1 MATGTLKAKQLTA
14 SGLVTGKRALF
25 KQLIV
30 HHTGGGDT
38 AIKFYDLTTAP
49 VGGEPYYNFDVY
61 GKGFFNLP
69 IVEPGVLFDDGI
81 YVAFTAVDLMITVLY
96 EEV

>member
-1 MATGTLKAKQLTA
+1 MMNLKAKQLTA

-30 HHTGGGDT
+30 FHPNSSDT
-38 AIKFYDLTTAP
+38 AIEFYDRTTAP
-49 VGGEPYYNFDVY
+49 TGGEVHYQFDVY
-61 GKGFFNLP
+61 GKGTDSIPF
-69 IVEPGVLFDDGI
+69 VDPGILFDDGI
-81 YVAFTAVDLMITVLY
+81 YVVFTAVDTTVTVIY